1 MRVRSVRGIAMPC
14 YDARD
19 DEPKIVYENGVS
31 PDLLEAEKQKTL
43 KLEAVLCA
51 IFNEVKRRGILEDV
65 VSEASRNGLIDV
77 MSFYEKHRA
86 DDIAKIASDLHKRYS
101 KDELAIVKQLL
112 NKEKL

>member
-1 MRVRSVRGIAMPC
+1 MPC

-19 DEPKIVYENGVS
+19 SEPEVVYKNGVS
-31 PDLLEAEKQKTL
+31 PDLLYAEQQKTL

-51 IFNEVKRRGILEDV
+51 VFNEIKRRGILEDV
-65 VSEASRNGLIDV
+65 ISEASRNGLIDV
-77 MSFYEKHRA
+77 MSFYEKHRN

-112 NKEKL
+112 NNAKL